1 MNKKRNEKK
10 DKNDSYPNKGTLL
23 FNQSQIQLKY
33 AKLFLKNAMTTNTIK
48 PSDPMYISTSN
59 V

>member
-1 MNKKRNEKK
+1 MNKERNEKK
-10 DKNDSYPNKGTLL
+10 DKNNSYPNKGTLL

-33 AKLFLKNAMTTNTIK
+33 AKLFLKNAMTTNAIK

>member
-33 AKLFLKNAMTTNTIK
+33 AKLFLKNTMTTNTIK
-48 PSDPMYISTSN
+48 PSNPMYISTSN